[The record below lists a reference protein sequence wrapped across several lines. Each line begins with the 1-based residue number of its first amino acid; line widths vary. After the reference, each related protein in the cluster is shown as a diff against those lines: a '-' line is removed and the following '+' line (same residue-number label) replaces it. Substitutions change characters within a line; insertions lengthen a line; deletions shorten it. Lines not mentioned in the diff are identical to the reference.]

1 MEELYGDLLKI
12 QAKWTFGT
20 DARKWTILSHEMQIN
35 PKLYVSNFNKL
46 NEPSKSDFNFN
57 LVLIIVC
64 DKIRRSTGK
73 VLKLAVDL
81 FLTSE
86 LS

>member
-1 MEELYGDLLKI
+1 
-12 QAKWTFGT
+12 
-20 DARKWTILSHEMQIN
+20 MQIN

-57 LVLIIVC
+57 LVLLLSV
-64 DKIRRSTGK
+64 IRYERSTGK